1 MKVTIRGGPA
11 ALLKNINSCE
21 HIKSCCGRW
30 MGDNRAGIILRI
42 FQKSAFLSCVLLIIT
57 FKLKEHNSSQ
67 LAKWMLRLLET
78 ESASAQWYKNLHYTQ
93 WTSPLLLKPDIF
105 NIYDLKMKLH
115 LVCSSRWI
123 KKNPTTQQADVN
135 WKELLSPNSQKFTAW
150 DNYDRPQ
157 QEFFSVLQGSITP
170 CVSHNTKKSAFIFA
184 PLTRKVFPQN
194 RKWHRKLI
202 TQEVFEGSRGFM
214 LC

>member
-123 KKNPTTQQADVN
+123 KKNPPHNKQMLTGRSCYHPTP
-135 WKELLSPNSQKFTAW
+135 KNSQHGITMI
-150 DNYDRPQ
+150 DPNRNSSQ
-157 QEFFSVLQGSITP
+157 FF
-170 CVSHNTKKSAFIFA
+170 KEA
-184 PLTRKVFPQN
+184 
-194 RKWHRKLI
+194 
-202 TQEVFEGSRGFM
+202 
-214 LC
+214 